1 MSDHVIH
8 TRDLRKTYG
17 RTHALDGLDLDVAR
31 GEVHGFLGPNGAG
44 KSTTIRVLL
53 GLTRANGGTATL
65 LGGDPWHDAVQLHRR
80 LAYVPAGVTLWPGL
94 TGGQCIDVL
103 GRAHGGLDEG
113 RRRELVERFD
123 LDPTKKTR
131 DYSTGNKQ
139 KVSLVAALAADVDLL
154 LLDEPTSGL
163 DPLMEQVFQETVRE
177 RVAEGTTVLLSSHI
191 LGEVEALADRV
202 SIIRA
207 GRTVTTGTLADLR
220 RSTSSLL
227 HAVTDRPLDL
237 EGLPGV
243 TGLVTGEVEGRHDL
257 RCHVDATAVAEVVGR
272 VHAAGVHTLTI
283 TPPSL
288 DDLFLE
294 QYRGN
299 GGRGATSASEEP
311 RDQAS
316 RLDGERPRTSAGEEV
331 AR

>member
-1 MSDHVIH
+1 MSDAPVIH

-17 RTHALDGLDLDVAR
+17 STHALDGLDLTVAR

-53 GLTRANGGTATL
+53 GLTRADGGEVTV
-65 LGGDPWHDAVQLHRR
+65 LGGDPWHDAVELHRR

-103 GRAHGGLDEG
+103 GRAHGGIDEG
-113 RRRELVERFD
+113 RRADLVERFD
-123 LDPTKKTR
+123 LDTRKRTR

-139 KVSLVAALAADVDLL
+139 KVSLISALAADVDLL

-163 DPLMEQVFQETVRE
+163 DPLMEQVFQEVVRE

-207 GRTVTTGTLADLR
+207 GQTVTTGTLADLR
-220 RSTSSLL
+220 RSTSSQV
-227 HAVTDRPLDL
+227 HAVTDRPVDL
-237 EGLPGV
+237 ESLDAV
-243 TGLVTGEVEGRHDL
+243 TSLESGTSEGRPDI
-257 RCHVDATAVAEVVGR
+257 RCHVDATAISEVVGR
-272 VHAAGVHTLTI
+272 IHAAGVHTLTI

-294 QYRGN
+294 QYRSE
-299 GGRGATSASEEP
+299 GA
-311 RDQAS
+311 
-316 RLDGERPRTSAGEEV
+316 ER
-331 AR
+331 

>member
-1 MSDHVIH
+1 MSDAPVIH
-8 TRDLRKTYG
+8 TQDLHKAYG
-17 RTHALDGLDLDVAR
+17 STHALDGLDLEVAR

-53 GLTRANGGTATL
+53 GLTRADSGRVSV
-65 LGGDPWHDAVQLHRR
+65 LGGDPWHDAVELHRR

-113 RRRELVERFD
+113 RRAELVERFD
-123 LDPTKKTR
+123 LDTRKRTR

-139 KVSLVAALAADVDLL
+139 KVSLISALAADADLL

-163 DPLMEQVFQETVRE
+163 DPLMEQVFQETLRE
-177 RVAEGTTVLLSSHI
+177 RVAEGATVLLSSHI

-202 SIIRA
+202 SIIRS
-207 GRTVTTGTLADLR
+207 GQTVTTGTLAGLR
-220 RSTSSLL
+220 RSTSSQL

-237 EGLPGV
+237 EALEGI
-243 TGLVTGEVEGRHDL
+243 TALVASTSQGRPEV
-257 RCHVDATAVAEVVGR
+257 RCHVDATAIAEVVGR

-294 QYRGN
+294 QYR
-299 GGRGATSASEEP
+299 ATPSPEP
-311 RDQAS
+311 
-316 RLDGERPRTSAGEEV
+316 

>member
-1 MSDHVIH
+1 MSDVIH

-17 RTHALDGLDLDVAR
+17 STHALDGLDLTVGQ

-53 GLTRANGGTATL
+53 GLTRADGGEVSV
-65 LGGDPWHDAVQLHRR
+65 LGGDPWHDAVELHRR

-103 GRAHGGLDEG
+103 GRAHGGLDQG
-113 RRRELVERFD
+113 RRRDLVERFD
-123 LDPTKKTR
+123 LDTRKRTR

-139 KVSLVAALAADVDLL
+139 KVSLISALAADVDLL

-163 DPLMEQVFQETVRE
+163 DPLMEQVFQEVVRE
-177 RVAEGTTVLLSSHI
+177 RVAGGTTVLLSSHI

-220 RSTSSLL
+220 RSTSSRV
-227 HAVTDRPLDL
+227 HAVTDASP
-237 EGLPGV
+237 GLTGVDGV
-243 TGLVTGEVEGRHDL
+243 TALDEGSVDGRVET
-257 RCHVDATAVAEVVGR
+257 RCHVEAHAVSDVVGR
-272 VHAAGVHTLTI
+272 LHAAGVHTLTI
-283 TPPSL
+283 QPPSL

-294 QYRGN
+294 QYRGDPAS
-299 GGRGATSASEEP
+299 RLAGARTSAS
-311 RDQAS
+311 
-316 RLDGERPRTSAGEEV
+316 DGAGSEQ
-331 AR
+331 R

>member
-1 MSDHVIH
+1 MSDAPIVRAH
-8 TRDLRKTYG
+8 DLHKTYG
-17 RTHALDGLDLDVAR
+17 STHALDGLHLDVAP

-53 GLTRANGGTATL
+53 GLTRADSGSVTV
-65 LGGDPWHDAVQLHRR
+65 LGGDPWHDAVELHHR

-103 GRAHGGLDEG
+103 GRAHGGIDET
-113 RRRELVERFD
+113 RRAELVERFD
-123 LDPTKKTR
+123 LDTKKRTR

-139 KVSLVAALAADVDLL
+139 KVSLIAALAADVDLL

-163 DPLMEQVFQETVRE
+163 DPLMEQVFQETLRE

-207 GRTVTTGTLADLR
+207 GRTVTTGTLTDLR
-220 RSTSSLL
+220 RSTSSRV
-227 HAVTDRPLDL
+227 HAVTDHTVDL
-237 EGLPGV
+237 TCVPGV
-243 TGLVTGEVEGRHDL
+243 GALETSTAEGRPEI
-257 RCHVDATAVAEVVGR
+257 RCHVDATDIAEIVGR
-272 VHAAGVHTLTI
+272 IHDAGVHTLTI

-294 QYRGN
+294 QYRV
-299 GGRGATSASEEP
+299 RAEDAV
-311 RDQAS
+311 R
-316 RLDGERPRTSAGEEV
+316 
-331 AR
+331 

>member
-1 MSDHVIH
+1 MTDAPVIH
-8 TRDLRKTYG
+8 TQDLRKTYG
-17 RTHALDGLDLDVAR
+17 STHALDGLDLEVAK

-53 GLTRANGGTATL
+53 GLTRADSGTVTV
-65 LGGDPWHDAVQLHRR
+65 LGGDPWHDAVELHRR

-113 RRRELVERFD
+113 RRDDLVERFD
-123 LDPTKKTR
+123 LDTRKRTR

-139 KVSLVAALAADVDLL
+139 KVSLISALAADVDLL

-163 DPLMEQVFQETVRE
+163 DPLMEQVFQEVVRE

-207 GRTVTTGTLADLR
+207 GQTVRTGTLADLR
-220 RSTSSLL
+220 RSTSSQV
-227 HAVTDRPLDL
+227 HAVTDRPVELDSV
-237 EGLPGV
+237 EGV
-243 TGLVTGEVEGRHDL
+243 TGIVTSSDEGRPEV
-257 RCHVDATAVAEVVGR
+257 RCHVDAMAVAEVVGR

-294 QYRGN
+294 QYR
-299 GGRGATSASEEP
+299 TTP
-311 RDQAS
+311 
-316 RLDGERPRTSAGEEV
+316 EV

>member
-1 MSDHVIH
+1 MTDAPVIH
-8 TRDLRKTYG
+8 TQDLRKTYG
-17 RTHALDGLDLDVAR
+17 STHALDGLDLEVAK

-53 GLTRANGGTATL
+53 GLTRADSGTVTV
-65 LGGDPWHDAVQLHRR
+65 LGGDPWHDAVELHRR

-113 RRRELVERFD
+113 RRDDLVERFD
-123 LDPTKKTR
+123 LDTRKRTR

-139 KVSLVAALAADVDLL
+139 KVSLISAHAADVDLL

-163 DPLMEQVFQETVRE
+163 DPLMEQVFQDVVRE

-202 SIIRA
+202 TIIRA
-207 GRTVTTGTLADLR
+207 GQTVRTGTLADLR
-220 RSTSSLL
+220 RSTSSQV
-227 HAVTDRPLDL
+227 HAVTDRPVEL
-237 EGLPGV
+237 ESVGGV
-243 TGLVTGEVEGRHDL
+243 TGLVTGADEGRPEL

-294 QYRGN
+294 QYR
-299 GGRGATSASEEP
+299 TTP
-311 RDQAS
+311 
-316 RLDGERPRTSAGEEV
+316 EV

>member
-1 MSDHVIH
+1 MNDVIR

-17 RTHALDGLDLDVAR
+17 STHALDGLDLTVGQ

-53 GLTRANGGTATL
+53 GLTRADGGEVSV
-65 LGGDPWHDAVQLHRR
+65 LGGDPWHDAVELHRR

-113 RRRELVERFD
+113 RRRDLVERFD
-123 LDPTKKTR
+123 LDTRKRTR

-139 KVSLVAALAADVDLL
+139 KVSLISALAADVDLL

-163 DPLMEQVFQETVRE
+163 DPLMEQVFQEVVRE
-177 RVAEGTTVLLSSHI
+177 RVADGATVLLSSHI

-220 RSTSSLL
+220 RSTSSRV
-227 HAVTDRPLDL
+227 HAVTDATP
-237 EGLPGV
+237 GLTGVDGV
-243 TGLVTGEVEGRHDL
+243 TALDEGSVDGRVET
-257 RCHVDATAVAEVVGR
+257 RCHVEAHAVSDVVGR
-272 VHAAGVHTLTI
+272 LHAAGVHTLTI
-283 TPPSL
+283 QPPSL

-294 QYRGN
+294 QYRGDPAA
-299 GGRGATSASEEP
+299 RLAGARTSAS
-311 RDQAS
+311 
-316 RLDGERPRTSAGEEV
+316 DGAGSEQ
-331 AR
+331 R